1 MANYKYEVM
10 DASSKTKTGSVEAE
24 SLEEAQLMLR
34 KEGLTVISISEG
46 SALDKEIS
54 IGVFKQGIKPR
65 EFSVLCKQFV
75 SILQAGVPII
85 SALEMLYEQSVNPTL
100 KQALLDVKEDVEK
113 GETLANA
120 MDRTG
125 EFPSILIN
133 MIAAGEASGSLEIA
147 FDRMATHFEK
157 DARIKGMVKKAMIYP
172 AVVLV
177 VMIAVIII
185 MMVLVIPNFVG
196 MFADMGTELPPL
208 TRFVMAASD
217 FVVNR
222 WYVLVAIVASVVVAY
237 KVFASQEYG
246 KHVIARVTLSIP
258 IFGDMV
264 TKTACSRFS
273 RTLST
278 LMAAG
283 MSLIDAIDITARTM
297 DNLLYKEALMDTKEQ
312 VAKGIPLSQPLIET
326 GLFPAMICQMT
337 QIGEETGNI
346 EEMLNKC
353 ADYYDEEVEM
363 ATQALSAAMEPIII
377 VVLAGVVGVIVMAVM
392 QPMFSMYS
400 AMDNM

>member
-1 MANYKYEVM
+1 MANYVYNVL
-10 DASSKTKTGSVEAE
+10 DTNGKTKKGNLEAND
-24 SLEEAQLMLR
+24 LEQAQLMLK
-34 KEGLTVISISEG
+34 KEGLTIISIDEG
-46 SALDKEIS
+46 GALDKEIS
-54 IGVFKQGIKPR
+54 FGIKKSIKPR

-85 SALEMLYEQSVNPTL
+85 SALEMLHEQSVNPTL
-100 KQALLDVKEDVEK
+100 KQALADVREYVQK
-113 GETLANA
+113 GESLASA
-120 MDRTG
+120 MENTG

-157 DARIKGMVKKAMIYP
+157 DARIKGMIKKAMIYP
-172 AVVLV
+172 CVVLV
-177 VMIAVIII
+177 VAVVVIII

-196 MFADMGTELPPL
+196 MFADMDVELPAI
-208 TRFVMAASD
+208 TKFVMAASD
-217 FVVNR
+217 FVIHDWFILVGI
-222 WYVLVAIVASVVVAY
+222 VVAIAIGFTAFKSNDNGA
-237 KVFASQEYG
+237 
-246 KHVIARVTLSIP
+246 HIIAKVTLSIP

-283 MSLIDAIDITARTM
+283 MSLIEAIDITAKTM
-297 DNLLYKEALMDTKEQ
+297 DNLLYKEALIDTKEQ

-353 ADYYDEEVEM
+353 ADYYDEEVEL
-363 ATQALSAAMEPIII
+363 ATQSLSAAMEPLII
-377 VVLAGVVGVIVMAVM
+377 VMLAGIVGVIVMAVM
-392 QPMFSMYS
+392 QPMFTMYS
-400 AMDNM
+400 AMDNL

>member
-1 MANYKYEVM
+1 
-10 DASSKTKTGSVEAE
+10 
-24 SLEEAQLMLR
+24 
-34 KEGLTVISISEG
+34 
-46 SALDKEIS
+46 
-54 IGVFKQGIKPR
+54 
-65 EFSVLCKQFV
+65 
-75 SILQAGVPII
+75 
-85 SALEMLYEQSVNPTL
+85 
-100 KQALLDVKEDVEK
+100 
-113 GETLANA
+113 

-208 TRFVMAASD
+208 TKFVMAASD

-222 WYVLVAIVASVVVAY
+222 WYILVLIVAVVVFSY
-237 KVFASQEYG
+237 KVFSSGEYG

-283 MSLIDAIDITARTM
+283 MSLIEAIDITAKTM
-297 DNLLYKEALMDTKEQ
+297 DNLLYKEALMDTKEE
-312 VAKGIPLSQPLIET
+312 VAKGIPLSQPLIDT

-353 ADYYDEEVEM
+353 ADYYDEEVEL
-363 ATQALSAAMEPIII
+363 ATQSLSAAMEPIII
-377 VVLAGVVGVIVMAVM
+377 VVMAGVVGVVVMAVM
-392 QPMFSMYS
+392 QPMFTMYS